1 MPLTT
6 FAAATL
12 SEGCFF
18 YALNR
23 PVRDGDRRA
32 MEAHHLPP
40 TTLNDRIGGSHDV
53 RRRERCDDGQPVEAA
68 TPNEPSAR
76 RVLPA

>member
-6 FAAATL
+6 FAAAIKVKVV
-12 SEGCFF
+12 FF
-18 YALNR
+18 ILNR

-32 MEAHHLPP
+32 MDAHHLPP

-53 RRRERCDDGQPVEAA
+53 RRRER
-68 TPNEPSAR
+68 
-76 RVLPA
+76 